1 MEKPSLD
8 TAKAGAMRFNTD
20 SSQMEIYD
28 GKQWTGILATS
39 PELQTGGT
47 RGMQFGGNAPSYT
60 NIFFNISTAGQNA
73 ASFGSFSSNRM
84 FCGATAS
91 RTRAVVDSG
100 ESSMTNRQ
108 FFTIASGGG
117 GSSFGSC
124 YNHRNGFALGS
135 QTRGVFGG
143 GDDFSTYGINT
154 IEFVTISTEG
164 SGTDYGDLIQKSVGG
179 AGAFSDQTRG
189 VINGQYNPYTAKCQ
203 YLTIAVGGITAEFGN
218 LSQHTRFQGGCS
230 NSTRGVNGGGYTPS
244 SPNRTNSIEICTIQS
259 LGDYVDFG
267 DLTVIRSHMSAASSP
282 TRAVFFAG
290 ETPSKVNTMDFIQ
303 FASEGNALDFG
314 DLTGSY
320 YSIGGTSNG
329 HGGL

>member
-8 TAKAGAMRFNTD
+8 TAKAGAIRFNTD
-20 SSQMEIYD
+20 LSQLEIYD
-28 GKQWTGILATS
+28 GNQWTVILATS
-39 PELQTGGT
+39 PDIQSGGT
-47 RGMQFGGNAPSYT
+47 RGLQFAAEAPTYHNT
-60 NIFFNISTAGQNA
+60 FFNIGATGNA
-73 ASFGSFSSNRM
+73 TDFGDFASNRY
-84 FCGATAS
+84 FASACAS
-91 RTRAVVDSG
+91 RTRAIVDSG
-100 ESSMTNRQ
+100 EQNMTNRE

-117 GSSFGSC
+117 GTSFGSC

-189 VINGQYNPYTAKCQ
+189 VINAEYNPYTEECQ
-203 YLTIAVGGITAEFGN
+203 YLTIAVGGLTAEFGD

-230 NSTRGVNGGGYTPS
+230 NGTRGVNGGGYTPS
-244 SPNRTNSIEICTIQS
+244 SPNRTNTIDICTIQT
-259 LGDYVDFG
+259 LGDFVDFG
-267 DLTVIRSHMSAASSP
+267 DLTSIRSHMSAASSP

-290 ETPSKVNTMDFIQ
+290 ETPSKVNTMDYIQ
-303 FASEGNALDFG
+303 YASKGDALDFG
-314 DLTGSY
+314 NLTASFY
-320 YSIGGTSNG
+320 TSGGTSNG